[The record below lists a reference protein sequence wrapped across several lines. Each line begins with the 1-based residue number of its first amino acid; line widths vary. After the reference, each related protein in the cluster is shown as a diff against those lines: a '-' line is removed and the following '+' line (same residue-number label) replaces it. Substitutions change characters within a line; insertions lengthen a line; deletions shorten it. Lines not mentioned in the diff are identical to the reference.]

1 MLDLKTNELYYF
13 DRNTHI
19 AKQIVLILNTSLES
33 EWSAFYE
40 NTEEKK
46 KFTKINLQVV
56 DNFNLPI
63 YSDDEKF
70 RWDSGLASIIH
81 SWTRTTPDIFGSDRS
96 FDVNSHTCLNTF
108 DLMDNRMVERFRQIV
123 LLWFI
128 GNSMNMHIFMD
139 LREKVIVPTEA

>member
-1 MLDLKTNELYYF
+1 MAPKSMTN
-13 DRNTHI
+13 
-19 AKQIVLILNTSLES
+19 SLM
-33 EWSAFYE
+33 
-40 NTEEKK
+40 
-46 KFTKINLQVV
+46 

-108 DLMDNRMVERFRQIV
+108 ELMDNRMVERFRQIV